1 METQVKCPYC
11 GHHMCVESIY
21 TNTEA
26 EKSIDG
32 SVPGVHMIHST
43 VLKCV
48 SAGCSTEVKHDDYD
62 YKKLD

>member
-32 SVPGVHMIHST
+32 SV
-43 VLKCV
+43 LKCV
-48 SAGCSTEVKHDDYD
+48 SAGCSTEVKHDDYG